1 MISERKEDIKFS
13 ILVPVY
19 QVEAYVEECIQ
30 SVLDQT
36 YENWELI
43 LVDDGSKDKSGEICD
58 RYAEKDDRIHVYH
71 KENRGLIHT
80 RRYAIARMTGDYCV
94 FLDSDDTLK
103 LKALEV
109 IYDAIQKY
117 RCDCL
122 IYGFERLLKGKVVG
136 KSGVEEE
143 CCITDKREIYKKC
156 CMGGYGFLWRK
167 AVKTSVFKG
176 VDYSPYYH
184 IQLLEDELQSL
195 EILEGSNS
203 VGFIDDRLYNYRI
216 NPNSITQTIKMKD
229 EMDSFIIRMKILD
242 FFKTQNVFK
251 EEDYIDYGTNCLII
265 FCANAVAIGA
275 SADSFQ
281 NKLKNIQRIKKDEL
295 YRTVIN
301 TGMYDIKK
309 TGIKTKVVWALLSK
323 NRYRLLFLMSAL
335 YRNVFQAS
343 LKK

>member
-1 MISERKEDIKFS
+1 
-13 ILVPVY
+13 
-19 QVEAYVEECIQ
+19 
-30 SVLDQT
+30 
-36 YENWELI
+36 
-43 LVDDGSKDKSGEICD
+43 
-58 RYAEKDDRIHVYH
+58 
-71 KENRGLIHT
+71 
-80 RRYAIARMTGDYCV
+80 
-94 FLDSDDTLK
+94 
-103 LKALEV
+103 
-109 IYDAIQKY
+109 
-117 RCDCL
+117 
-122 IYGFERLLKGKVVG
+122 
-136 KSGVEEE
+136 
-143 CCITDKREIYKKC
+143 
-156 CMGGYGFLWRK
+156 
-167 AVKTSVFKG
+167 
-176 VDYSPYYH
+176 
-184 IQLLEDELQSL
+184 
-195 EILEGSNS
+195 
-203 VGFIDDRLYNYRI
+203 
-216 NPNSITQTIKMKD
+216 MKD